1 MTTRPLPPPPVY
13 PDDPGPW
20 AGILEVLQRRGAGP
34 GRRRAEP
41 PNGLML
47 MPPPKTA
54 ADLVGLDAGLGIA
67 GAGPVRTVAA
77 AREPALGLRLLEDG
91 RIEAVATGVR
101 RLWEVPGLT
110 LAGVERPEIN
120 PAPAASVPVLLDD
133 LAAVGIPEAALLAP
147 GGTVAAVYVAESARV
162 FSLAIVRTSDLGVC
176 RLIRWVRA
184 AAWSADGQTL
194 VIGGDWGMLALEH
207 RDQAPSTS

>member
-1 MTTRPLPPPPVY
+1 MTTRPLPAPPVY

-20 AGILEVLQRRGAGP
+20 AGILEVLQRRGTGP

-54 ADLVGLDAGLGIA
+54 ANLVGLDAGLGIA
-67 GAGPVRTVAA
+67 GAGRVRTVAA
-77 AREPALGLRLLEDG
+77 AREPALGLQLLDDG
-91 RIEAVATGVR
+91 RIEAVSAGVR
-101 RLWEVPGLT
+101 RIWVVPGLT
-110 LAGVERPEIN
+110 LVATERPEID
-120 PAPAASVPVLLDD
+120 PAPGASVPLMLDD
-133 LAAVGIPEAALLAP
+133 LAAGGIPDTALLAP
-147 GGTVAAVYVAESARV
+147 GGTVAAVPVAESARV
-162 FSLAIVRTSDLGVC
+162 VSLAIVRTSDRGVC

-207 RDQAPSTS
+207 RDEVPAA

>member
-20 AGILEVLQRRGAGP
+20 AGVLEVLQSRGTGP
-34 GRRRAEP
+34 GRRRPEP

-91 RIEAVATGVR
+91 HIEAVATGVR
-101 RLWEVPGLT
+101 RLWVVPGLA
-110 LAGVERPEIN
+110 LAGVERPEVD
-120 PAPAASVPVLLDD
+120 PAPPASLPVLLDD
-133 LAAVGIPEAALLAP
+133 LAAGGIPDRALLAP
-147 GGTVAAVYVAESARV
+147 GGTVAAVPVAESARV
-162 FSLAIVRTSDLGVC
+162 VSMAIVRTSDRGVC

-184 AAWSADGQTL
+184 AAWSADGKTL

-207 RDQAPSTS
+207 RDEVPAP